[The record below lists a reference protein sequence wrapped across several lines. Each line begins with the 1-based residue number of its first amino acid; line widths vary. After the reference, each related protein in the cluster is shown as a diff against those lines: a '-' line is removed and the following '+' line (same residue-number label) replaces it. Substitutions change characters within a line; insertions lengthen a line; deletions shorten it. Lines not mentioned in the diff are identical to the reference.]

1 MTRWAAALCLA
12 LTACGGESAPPPP
25 PAAQDV
31 NSQPAPDGP
40 VVRLY
45 AVDLD
50 GNPLPGMLP
59 IATRKANAFDTPVV
73 YGDKTGADG
82 LAGVVLPR
90 TDRLWVRAW
99 DPELN
104 WFAVNVYDV
113 VANVGNET
121 ELMTIQMARAGSLSV
136 VLQDSDGVLLSG
148 KNVGLRMSHPTRGP
162 WWHAEGKTDA
172 AGRVTFAKVPPGEY
186 LIGMTLESGERAEW
200 GVTRI
205 NPGATVDL
213 GSAAVQ

>member
-12 LTACGGESAPPPP
+12 LAACGREAAPPPSAIDSASP
-25 PAAQDV
+25 Q
-31 NSQPAPDGP
+31 STPDGP

-59 IATRKANAFDTPVV
+59 IATYEANAFGAPVV

-82 LAGVVLPR
+82 LTGVVLPR

-104 WFAVNVYDV
+104 WFAVNVFDV

-121 ELMTIQMARAGSLSV
+121 DLLTVQMARAGSLSAA
-136 VLQDSDGVLLSG
+136 LHDSDGEAHTS
-148 KNVGLRMSHPTRGP
+148 KSVGLRMSHPTRGP
-162 WWHAEGKTDA
+162 WWHADGETDGS
-172 AGRVTFAKVPPGEY
+172 GRVTFAKVPPGEY
-186 LIGMTLESGERAEW
+186 LIGITLTSGERAEW

-205 NPGATVDL
+205 NPGTAVDL
-213 GSAAVQ
+213 GAAAAQ